1 MVSSAEIIDLKRIV
15 AKNPKS
21 LAFVWLADLLR
32 DASSGDKQKLD
43 EALLTV
49 NKGLA
54 MYSNFLPGRLVRG
67 RILLEKGDL
76 AGAKNDFEAVAEQD
90 SFCSSAH
97 KLLLET
103 SEKLGQPVK
112 SEIYQKL
119 LGTLEPGIVVKAK
132 SAAEPPKAEP
142 PKAEPPKIES
152 AGVNAALDDL
162 LDEEDTDTE
171 DKEETFVSDLLLQ
184 TFDILF
190 EPSKQEPLPAA
201 PATPAKPVVSAA
213 SAAMPE
219 LVPYTPPA
227 RKSPPPAPNLDAL
240 VNEQLKSKVE
250 NAPDLTGDMNS
261 LLESADAL
269 PPASPPDVDA
279 LINEQLKS
287 KVEDVPDLTGDL
299 DSLLASA
306 PAFDEPPQPPPAK
319 ALNTSPPDVDA
330 LINEQLKSKVED
342 VPDLTGDLDSLLASA
357 PAFDE
362 PPQPPPA
369 KALNTSPPDVDAL
382 INEQLKS
389 KVEDVPDLTG
399 DLDSLLASAPAF
411 DEPQPPPAKAL
422 NTSPPDLD
430 SLINEQL
437 KSKVENVPDMTG
449 DLDSLLASAPTFEEP
464 PQPPPAKALNTS
476 PPDLDSLI
484 NEQLKSKVENVP
496 DMTGDLDSLLA
507 SAPALEPSLADS
519 YSLPP
524 VSAPKPPDLDA
535 LVKEQLSSKME
546 NVPDLTGDLSSL
558 LASAPTEPIFEPS
571 LADSYSLLTSKVAGT
586 PKSPPNID
594 DLVNEQLSSKM
605 ENVPDLTG
613 DLDSLLASADASNSN
628 EPEPELVP
636 YIPPASKSDSLLTQ
650 NPTLTLAE
658 LYMDQGLP
666 QKAVGVYKE
675 LLAQDPSNEDLK
687 AKLALAETKI

>member
-32 DASSGDKQKLD
+32 EASSGDKQKLD

-54 MYSNFLPGRLVRG
+54 IYSNFLPGRLTRG

-103 SEKLGQPVK
+103 SEKLGQPLK
-112 SEIYQKL
+112 SEISQKL
-119 LGTLEPGIVVKAK
+119 LGTLEPGVVVKVESPK
-132 SAAEPPKAEP
+132 TEPPKAEPPKAEP
-142 PKAEPPKIES
+142 PKAEPPKTES
-152 AGVNAALDDL
+152 DGVNAALDDL
-162 LDEEDTDTE
+162 LDEEENVDTE
-171 DKEETFVSDLLLQ
+171 DKEESVVSDLILQ
-184 TFDILF
+184 TFDIIF
-190 EPSKQEPLPAA
+190 EQPSKQEPPPAA
-201 PATPAKPVVSAA
+201 PATTATPVASAVSAA

-240 VNEQLKSKVE
+240 VNEQLKSKVD

-261 LLESADAL
+261 LLESADDL
-269 PPASPPDVDA
+269 PPVSGALSPQSSPNPPSPPDVDA

-287 KVEDVPDLTGDL
+287 KVENVPDLTGDL

-306 PAFDEPPQPPPAK
+306 PTFEEPPATK

-330 LINEQLKSKVED
+330 LINEQLKSKVEN

-357 PAFDE
+357 PAFEE
-362 PPQPPPA
+362 P
-369 KALNTSPPDVDAL
+369 
-382 INEQLKS
+382 
-389 KVEDVPDLTG
+389 
-399 DLDSLLASAPAF
+399 SAT
-411 DEPQPPPAKAL
+411 KAL

-430 SLINEQL
+430 NLINEQL
-437 KSKVENVPDMTG
+437 KSKV
-449 DLDSLLASAPTFEEP
+449 
-464 PQPPPAKALNTS
+464 
-476 PPDLDSLI
+476 
-484 NEQLKSKVENVP
+484 
-496 DMTGDLDSLLA
+496 
-507 SAPALEPSLADS
+507 
-519 YSLPP
+519 
-524 VSAPKPPDLDA
+524 
-535 LVKEQLSSKME
+535 
-546 NVPDLTGDLSSL
+546 
-558 LASAPTEPIFEPS
+558 
-571 LADSYSLLTSKVAGT
+571 
-586 PKSPPNID
+586 
-594 DLVNEQLSSKM
+594 

-613 DLDSLLASADASNSN
+613 DLDSLLASAPIFEPSLSDSYSSPSVSAPKPPDLDALLKEQLSSKMENIPDLTGDLDSLLASAPTEPTIEPSLADSYSLLTSKIAGTPKSSPNIDDLVKEQLSSKVENVPDLTGDLDSLLTSAALSSN
-628 EPEPELVP
+628 EPELVP

-675 LLAQDPSNEDLK
+675 LLAQDPKNEDLK